1 MLVIRGTRSM
11 TKKAR
16 SKNAGGDI
24 DSANWDSA
32 SGLDTN
38 LAIIKLL
45 QEDGRMSYA
54 QIAKHL
60 GLTEGAVRKRVIH
73 LLDNQ
78 VISIIAEADPRAFG
92 YNFPA
97 SVSITPAPGAKVD
110 DLAQYLCG
118 LSEVTYVVHYAGEYN
133 LAIDI
138 YVKSPEQLHEFLKE
152 HIYSNPDIASCKPM
166 IKLKVYKMR
175 PKWHDLMNSKTD

>member
-1 MLVIRGTRSM
+1 M
-11 TKKAR
+11 TTKEQKKDR
-16 SKNAGGDI
+16 TEP
-24 DSANWDSA
+24 DSSLSESD
-32 SGLDTN
+32 SGLDAN

-60 GLTEGAVRKRVIH
+60 NLTEGAVRKRVLH

-78 VISIIAEADPRAFG
+78 IISIIAEADPTAFG

-97 SVSITPAPGAKVD
+97 TVSITPSPGVEIDA
-110 DLAQYLCG
+110 LAQYFCE

-138 YVKSPEQLHEFLKE
+138 YVQSPEQFHAFLNK

-166 IKLKVYKMR
+166 MKLKVYKMR
-175 PKWHDLMNSKTD
+175 PKWHDLMNSD